1 MAGNSKT
8 HGDDLGNIVA
18 LEHVNVT
25 VPDQSLAT
33 HFYITGLGGTRDPY
47 LMVGL
52 DNMWVNLGEQQFHL
66 PTSDP
71 QVIPG
76 HVGLVVPDLDQ
87 LKSRLEGVEKPLSD
101 TQFAWSAQDE
111 HVGVTGPW
119 GNNFRC
125 YNPNPEF
132 GDNTIGLPYVEFLV
146 RPGTAVAIAAFYD
159 RVLGA
164 PSSVVSGNGGKK
176 AQVQIGKSQRLVF
189 RETSAGA
196 GEYDGHHIAIYVVNV
211 SGSYGYLEG
220 KGLITEEFASH
231 QYRFQEIV
239 DPETGEKL
247 HTLEHEV
254 RSMFHP
260 MYRRNLVNR
269 DATQN
274 LMAYQKGHD
283 AHYPG

>member
-1 MAGNSKT
+1 MAVNGGP
-8 HGDDLGNIVA
+8 HGDDLGNIVI

-33 HFYITGLGGTRDPY
+33 IFYIAGLGGTRDPY

-66 PTSDP
+66 PSSNA

-76 HVGLVVPDLDQ
+76 HIGLIVPNLEL
-87 LKSRLEGVEKPLSD
+87 LKSRLEAVKEPLAG
-101 TQFAWSAQDE
+101 TRFAWSDGNGCVE
-111 HVGVTGPW
+111 VTCPW

-125 YNPNPEF
+125 YEPTPEY
-132 GDNTIGLPYVEFLV
+132 GDNNIGVPYVEFLV
-146 RPGTAVAIAAFYD
+146 RPETADGIAAFYE
-159 RVLGA
+159 RALGA
-164 PSSVVSGNGGKK
+164 PSSVNRENGGKT
-176 AQVQIGKSQRLVF
+176 AEVQVGKSQRLVF
-189 RETSAGA
+189 RETDDGA
-196 GEYDGHHIAIYVVNV
+196 GKYDGHHIAIYVANI
-211 SGSYGYLEG
+211 SGSYSFLEE
-220 KGLITEEFASH
+220 KGLITEEFAAH

-239 DPETGEKL
+239 DPESGEKL

-260 MYRRNLVNR
+260 MYGRDLVNR
-269 DATQN
+269 DSGQD

-283 AHYPG
+283 ALYPS